1 VTFSRNVGILAPS
14 LLLAG
19 CVSTNPHLPER
30 TAEGL
35 TRIEAKRAD
44 TVYAARGMT
53 LAPYRRVMLD
63 PVEIAFRHDWQ
74 TRHPEVTPQELAR
87 VRAEAAVLFREVFA
101 RELGEKGGYALSS
114 ETAADVLRVTASVVD
129 LDISTPQ
136 ADASASDRTYLLSPG
151 EMKLVAELRD
161 AQSGALLVRA
171 VDRDRGRDSGDL
183 RIVNHLT
190 ESAEV
195 QKAFAMWAGLLRNA
209 LDAAKQPTPPSSQ

>member
-1 VTFSRNVGILAPS
+1 MLAPS
-14 LLLAG
+14 LLLVG

-35 TRIEAKRAD
+35 TRIEGKRAD
-44 TVYAARGMT
+44 TVYTARGMT

-101 RELGEKGGYALSS
+101 RELGEKGGYALTSD
-114 ETAADVLRVTASVVD
+114 TAADVLRVTASVLD
-129 LDISTPQ
+129 LEISTEQ
-136 ADASASDRTYLLSPG
+136 TGASTSGAYLLSPG
-151 EMKLVAELRD
+151 DMKLVAELRD
-161 AQSGALLVRA
+161 AQSGAILVRA
-171 VDRDRGRDSGDL
+171 VDHERGRESGDL
-183 RIVNHLT
+183 RIVNQVT

-209 LDAAKQPTPPSSQ
+209 LDAAR